1 PGAALIPARRSAP
14 SPFVVHV
21 FCETFDPFEPV
32 RAPVIIAGC
41 ERAVPC
47 SEALIGVAGEYAQVH
62 PALLVVEGSECCIQ
76 PAAEDP
82 PRFLDVRKVV
92 LPCEFRGDLVQ
103 APIDEHGVLGGT
115 GAIGPLSAHLDPV
128 DAAPARPGAG
138 APVPRD
144 VVRPPAAP
152 VIKHRPR
159 ATGNLVILRAD
170 LHPTVGG
177 PGDVFDRV
185 LESSIAP
192 RHDDG

>member
-21 FCETFDPFEPV
+21 FCEAFDPFEPV
-32 RAPVIIAGC
+32 RAAVVIAGR

-92 LPCEFRGDLVQ
+92 LPGEFRGDLVQ

-115 GAIGPLSAHLDPV
+115 GAIGPLSTQVCAV
-128 DAAPARPGAG
+128 VATPADRGDGP
-138 APVPRD
+138 PRTRL
-144 VVRPPAAP
+144 VVSS
-152 VIKHRPR
+152 
-159 ATGNLVILRAD
+159 TAD
-170 LHPTVGG
+170 
-177 PGDVFDRV
+177 D
-185 LESSIAP
+185 
-192 RHDDG
+192 